1 MKILELKAE
10 KRTTKGSK
18 AVKKLR
24 ESGQI
29 PAILYGHKQDNVML
43 CLNEHDF
50 TRILHTGTRMIEHD
64 FTRILHTGTRMI
76 DLTVDNKKESALIKD
91 VQYDN
96 LLDCVLHVDFSRI
109 DLTERVKLRVQLEL
123 HGESVGVKEGGVLTH
138 VMKDV
143 EIECL
148 PTAIPEK
155 IKVNIS
161 ELGLGKAIHVKE
173 LPVLEGVQYISE
185 PESVV
190 ASVHQIVEAKAVSEE
205 ELLAE
210 PEVITK
216 KPKEGEEAAAAES
229 AKKT

>member
-10 KRTTKGSK
+10 KRTTRGSK

-24 ESGQI
+24 GSGQI
-29 PAILYGHKQDNVML
+29 PAILYGHKPDNVML

-50 TRILHTGTRMIEHD
+50 TRILHSGTRMIN
-64 FTRILHTGTRMI
+64 
-76 DLTVDNKKESALIKD
+76 LTVDNKKESALIKD

-96 LLDCVLHVDFSRI
+96 LLDRVLHVDFSRI
-109 DLTERVKLRVQLEL
+109 DLTERVKLRVPLEV
-123 HGESVGVKEGGVLTH
+123 HGEPVGVKEGGVLTH

-216 KPKEGEEAAAAES
+216 KPKEGEEQSAEA

>member
-10 KRTTKGSK
+10 KRTTRGSK

-29 PAILYGHKQDNVML
+29 PAILYGHKPDNVML

-50 TRILHTGTRMIEHD
+50 TRILHSGTRMIN
-64 FTRILHTGTRMI
+64 
-76 DLTVDNKKESALIKD
+76 LTVDNKKESALIKD

-96 LLDCVLHVDFSRI
+96 LLDRVLHVDFSRI
-109 DLTERVKLRVQLEL
+109 DLTERVKLRVPLEV
-123 HGESVGVKEGGVLTH
+123 HGEPVGVKEGGVLTH

-161 ELGLGKAIHVKE
+161 ELGIGKAIHVKE
-173 LPVLEGVQYISE
+173 LPVLEGIQYISE
-185 PESVV
+185 TELVV

-216 KPKEGEEAAAAES
+216 KPKEGEEEGASES

>member
-1 MKILELKAE
+1 
-10 KRTTKGSK
+10 
-18 AVKKLR
+18 
-24 ESGQI
+24 
-29 PAILYGHKQDNVML
+29 ML
-43 CLNEHDF
+43 CLKEHDF
-50 TRILHTGTRMIEHD
+50 TRILHSGTRMIN
-64 FTRILHTGTRMI
+64 
-76 DLTVDNKKESALIKD
+76 LTVDNKKESALIKD

-123 HGESVGVKEGGVLTH
+123 YGESIGVKEGGVLTH

-161 ELGLGKAIHVKE
+161 ELGVGKAIHVKE
-173 LPVLEGVQYISE
+173 LPVLEGIQYISE

-216 KPKEGEEAAAAES
+216 KPKEGEEESAES
-229 AKKT
+229 EKRLNMVCAQ

>member
-24 ESGQI
+24 DNGQI

-50 TRILHTGTRMIEHD
+50 NRILHTGTRMIHLM
-64 FTRILHTGTRMI
+64 F
-76 DLTVDNKKESALIKD
+76 DNKKESALIKD
-91 VQYDN
+91 VQHDCI
-96 LLDCVLHVDFSRI
+96 LDSVLHVDFSRI
-109 DLTERVKLRVQLEL
+109 DLTERVKLRVPVEL
-123 HGESVGVKEGGVLTH
+123 SGESVGVKEGGVLTH
-138 VMKDV
+138 VMKDI

-155 IKVNIS
+155 IKTSIS

-173 LPVLEGVQYISE
+173 LPVLEGIRYVSD
-185 PESVV
+185 PDSVV
-190 ASVHQIVEAKAVSEE
+190 ASVHQIVEAKAVAEE

-210 PEVITK
+210 PEVIAR
-216 KPKEGEEAAAAES
+216 KPKEGEGETEES
-229 AKKT
+229 AKKA

>member
-29 PAILYGHKQDNVML
+29 PAILYGHKPDNVML

-50 TRILHTGTRMIEHD
+50 TRILHSGTRMIN
-64 FTRILHTGTRMI
+64 
-76 DLTVDNKKESALIKD
+76 LTVDNKKESALIKD

-96 LLDCVLHVDFSRI
+96 LLDRVLHVDFSRI
-109 DLTERVKLRVQLEL
+109 DLTERVKLRVPLEV
-123 HGESVGVKEGGVLTH
+123 HGEPVGVKEGGVLTH

-148 PTAIPEK
+148 PTTIPEK

-161 ELGLGKAIHVKE
+161 ELGMSKAIHVKE
-173 LPVLEGVQYISE
+173 LPILEGIQYISE
-185 PESVV
+185 PELVV
-190 ASVHQIVEAKAVSEE
+190 ASVHQIVEAKIVSEE

-216 KPKEGEEAAAAES
+216 KPKEGEEESAEA

>member
-10 KRTTKGSK
+10 KRTTKGSR

-29 PAILYGHKQDNVML
+29 PAILYGHKQENVML
-43 CLNEHDF
+43 CLNELDF
-50 TRILHTGTRMIEHD
+50 TRILHSGTRMIN
-64 FTRILHTGTRMI
+64 
-76 DLTVDNKKESALIKD
+76 LTVDNKKESALIKD

-109 DLTERVKLRVQLEL
+109 DLTERVKLRVSIEL
-123 HGESVGVKEGGVLTH
+123 HGESIGVKGGGVLTH

-173 LPVLEGVQYISE
+173 LPVLEGIQYISE

-216 KPKEGEEAAAAES
+216 KPKEGEEEAAAES

>member
-10 KRTTKGSK
+10 KRATRGSK

-24 ESGQI
+24 GSGQI
-29 PAILYGHKQDNVML
+29 PAILYGHKPDNVML

-50 TRILHTGTRMIEHD
+50 TRILHSGTRMIN
-64 FTRILHTGTRMI
+64 
-76 DLTVDNKKESALIKD
+76 LTVDNKKESALIKD

-96 LLDCVLHVDFSRI
+96 LLDRVLHVDFSRI
-109 DLTERVKLRVQLEL
+109 DLTERVKLRVPLEV
-123 HGESVGVKEGGVLTH
+123 HGEPVGVKEGGVLTH

-161 ELGLGKAIHVKE
+161 ELGIGKAIHVKE
-173 LPVLEGVQYISE
+173 LPVLEGIQYISE
-185 PESVV
+185 TELVV

-216 KPKEGEEAAAAES
+216 KPKEGEEESAEA

>member
-24 ESGQI
+24 DSGQI

-50 TRILHTGTRMIEHD
+50 TRILHTGTRMIN
-64 FTRILHTGTRMI
+64 
-76 DLTVDNKKESALIKD
+76 LTVDNKKESALIKD

-96 LLDCVLHVDFSRI
+96 ILDCVLHVDFSRI
-109 DLTERVKLRVQLEL
+109 DLTERVKLRVSIEL
-123 HGESVGVKEGGVLTH
+123 HGESSGVKEGGVLTH

-161 ELGLGKAIHVKE
+161 ELGVGKAIHVKE
-173 LPVLEGVQYISE
+173 LPVLEGIQYISD

-190 ASVHQIVEAKAVSEE
+190 ASVHQIVEAKAVPEE

-216 KPKEGEEAAAAES
+216 KPKEGEEEEGAAES
-229 AKKT
+229 AKKA

>member
-50 TRILHTGTRMIEHD
+50 TRILHTGTRMI
-64 FTRILHTGTRMI
+64 

-96 LLDCVLHVDFSRI
+96 LLDCVLHVDF
-109 DLTERVKLRVQLEL
+109 
-123 HGESVGVKEGGVLTH
+123 
-138 VMKDV
+138 
-143 EIECL
+143 
-148 PTAIPEK
+148 
-155 IKVNIS
+155 
-161 ELGLGKAIHVKE
+161 
-173 LPVLEGVQYISE
+173 VQYISE

>member
-10 KRTTKGSK
+10 KRTTKGSR

-24 ESGQI
+24 ESGQV

-43 CLNEHDF
+43 CMNEHDF
-50 TRILHTGTRMIEHD
+50 TRILHTGTRMIN
-64 FTRILHTGTRMI
+64 
-76 DLTVDNKKESALIKD
+76 LTVDNKKESALIKD
-91 VQYDN
+91 VQYDHV
-96 LLDCVLHVDFSRI
+96 LDCVLHVDFSRI
-109 DLTERVKLRVQLEL
+109 DLTERVKLRVSIEL
-123 HGESVGVKEGGVLTH
+123 HGEPVGVKEGGVLTH

-161 ELGLGKAIHVKE
+161 ELGVGKAIHVKE
-173 LPVLEGVQYISE
+173 LPLLEGIQYISD

-190 ASVHQIVEAKAVSEE
+190 ASVHQIVEAKAVPEE

-216 KPKEGEEAAAAES
+216 KPKEGEEEAAAAES

>member
-18 AVKKLR
+18 LVKKLR
-24 ESGQI
+24 EAGQV

-50 TRILHTGTRMIEHD
+50 NRILHTGTRMIN
-64 FTRILHTGTRMI
+64 
-76 DLTVDNKKESALIKD
+76 LTFDNKKESALIKD
-91 VQYDN
+91 VQHDSI
-96 LLDCVLHVDFSRI
+96 LDSVLHVDFSRI
-109 DLTERVKLRVQLEL
+109 DLTERVKLRVPVEL
-123 HGESVGVKEGGVLTH
+123 HGESIGVKEGGVLTH

-155 IKVNIS
+155 IKINIS

-173 LPVLEGVQYISE
+173 LPVLEGIHYISD

-190 ASVHQIVEAKAVSEE
+190 TSVHQIVEAKAVSEE

-216 KPKEGEEAAAAES
+216 KPKEGEEESAES

>member
-10 KRTTKGSK
+10 KRTTRGSK

-29 PAILYGHKQDNVML
+29 PAILYGHKPDNVML

-50 TRILHTGTRMIEHD
+50 TRILHSGTRMIN
-64 FTRILHTGTRMI
+64 
-76 DLTVDNKKESALIKD
+76 LTVDNKKESALIKD

-96 LLDCVLHVDFSRI
+96 LLDRVLHVDFSRI
-109 DLTERVKLRVQLEL
+109 DLTERVKLRVPLEV
-123 HGESVGVKEGGVLTH
+123 HGEPVGVKEGGVLTH

-161 ELGLGKAIHVKE
+161 ELGVGKAIHVKE
-173 LPVLEGVQYISE
+173 LPVLEGIQYISE
-185 PESVV
+185 TELVV

-216 KPKEGEEAAAAES
+216 KPKEGEEESAEA

>member
-29 PAILYGHKQDNVML
+29 PAILYGHKPDNVML

-50 TRILHTGTRMIEHD
+50 TRILHSGTRMIN
-64 FTRILHTGTRMI
+64 
-76 DLTVDNKKESALIKD
+76 LTVDNKKESTLIKD

-96 LLDCVLHVDFSRI
+96 LLDRVLHVDFSRI
-109 DLTERVKLRVQLEL
+109 DLTERVKLRVPLEV
-123 HGESVGVKEGGVLTH
+123 HGEPVGVKEGGVLTH

-161 ELGLGKAIHVKE
+161 ELGMSKAIHVKE
-173 LPVLEGVQYISE
+173 LPVLEGIQYISE
-185 PESVV
+185 PELVV
-190 ASVHQIVEAKAVSEE
+190 ASVHQIVEAKIVSEE
-205 ELLAE
+205 ELLSE

-216 KPKEGEEAAAAES
+216 KPKEGEEESAET

>member
-10 KRTTKGSK
+10 KRTTKGSR

-50 TRILHTGTRMIEHD
+50 TRILHSGTRMI
-64 FTRILHTGTRMI
+64 
-76 DLTVDNKKESALIKD
+76 
-91 VQYDN
+91 
-96 LLDCVLHVDFSRI
+96 
-109 DLTERVKLRVQLEL
+109 EL
-123 HGESVGVKEGGVLTH
+123 HGESVGVKDGGVLTH

-229 AKKT
+229 AKKSTRLNSSHSQISYALFSFIKK

>member
-10 KRTTKGSK
+10 KRTTRGSK

-50 TRILHTGTRMIEHD
+50 TRILHSGTRMIN
-64 FTRILHTGTRMI
+64 
-76 DLTVDNKKESALIKD
+76 LTVDNKKESALIKD

-96 LLDCVLHVDFSRI
+96 ILDCVLHVDFSRI
-109 DLTERVKLRVQLEL
+109 DLTEKVKLRVSVEL

-155 IKVNIS
+155 IRVNIS
-161 ELGLGKAIHVKE
+161 ELGVGKAIHVKE
-173 LPVLEGVQYISE
+173 LPLLEGIQYISD

-190 ASVHQIVEAKAVSEE
+190 ASVHQIVEAKAVAEE

-216 KPKEGEEAAAAES
+216 KPKEGEEEGVSES

>member
-18 AVKKLR
+18 AAKKLR
-24 ESGQI
+24 EGGQI
-29 PAILYGHKQDNVML
+29 PAIVYGHKQDNVML

-50 TRILHTGTRMIEHD
+50 NRILHTGTRMVN
-64 FTRILHTGTRMI
+64 
-76 DLTVDNKKESALIKD
+76 LTFDNKKESALIKD
-91 VQYDN
+91 VQHDSI
-96 LLDCVLHVDFSRI
+96 LDSVLHVDFSRI
-109 DLTERVKLRVQLEL
+109 DLTERVKLRVPIEL
-123 HGESVGVKEGGVLTH
+123 HGESIGVKEGGVLTH
-138 VMKDV
+138 VMKDI

-155 IKVNIS
+155 IKISIS

-173 LPVLEGVQYISE
+173 LPVLEGIQYISD

-190 ASVHQIVEAKAVSEE
+190 TSVHQIVEAKAVSEE

-216 KPKEGEEAAAAES
+216 KPKEGEEEESAES

>member
-18 AVKKLR
+18 AVRKLR
-24 ESGQI
+24 DAGQI

-50 TRILHTGTRMIEHD
+50 NRILHTGTRMIN
-64 FTRILHTGTRMI
+64 
-76 DLTVDNKKESALIKD
+76 LTFDNKKESALIKD
-91 VQYDN
+91 VQHDSI
-96 LLDCVLHVDFSRI
+96 LDSVLHVDFSRI
-109 DLTERVKLRVQLEL
+109 DLTERVKLRVPVEL
-123 HGESVGVKEGGVLTH
+123 HGESIGVKKGGVLTH

-155 IKVNIS
+155 IKISIS

-173 LPVLEGVQYISE
+173 LPVLEGIRYISD

-190 ASVHQIVEAKAVSEE
+190 TSVHQIVEAKAVSEE

-216 KPKEGEEAAAAES
+216 KPKEGEEEESAES

>member
-10 KRTTKGSK
+10 KRTTRGSK

-29 PAILYGHKQDNVML
+29 PAILYGHKPDNVML

-50 TRILHTGTRMIEHD
+50 TRILHSGTRMIN
-64 FTRILHTGTRMI
+64 
-76 DLTVDNKKESALIKD
+76 LTVDNKKESALIKD

-96 LLDCVLHVDFSRI
+96 LLDRVLHVDFSRI
-109 DLTERVKLRVQLEL
+109 DLTERVKLRVPLEV
-123 HGESVGVKEGGVLTH
+123 HGEPVGVKEGGVLTH

-161 ELGLGKAIHVKE
+161 ELGMGKAIHVKE
-173 LPVLEGVQYISE
+173 LPVLEGIQYISE
-185 PESVV
+185 TELVV

-216 KPKEGEEAAAAES
+216 KPKEGEEESAEA

>member
-10 KRTTKGSK
+10 KRTTRGSK

-29 PAILYGHKQDNVML
+29 PAILYGHKPDNVML

-50 TRILHTGTRMIEHD
+50 TRILHSGTRMIN
-64 FTRILHTGTRMI
+64 
-76 DLTVDNKKESALIKD
+76 LTVDNKKESALIKD

-96 LLDCVLHVDFSRI
+96 LLDRVLHVDFSRI
-109 DLTERVKLRVQLEL
+109 DLTERVKLRVPLEV
-123 HGESVGVKEGGVLTH
+123 HGEPVGVKEGGVLTH

-161 ELGLGKAIHVKE
+161 ELGMGKAIHVKE
-173 LPVLEGVQYISE
+173 LPVLEGIQYISE
-185 PESVV
+185 TELVV
-190 ASVHQIVEAKAVSEE
+190 ASVHQIVEAKAVPEE

-216 KPKEGEEAAAAES
+216 KPKEGEEESAEA